1 MVANVL
7 VFFTAVGV
15 PFFATGFLTCAEM
28 VRNVINR
35 QRTKKMFRFMVR
47 DFVCDS
53 LKLGGKYNSAID
65 KQKELNGQSY
75 VKLTNSVVKA

>member
-1 MVANVL
+1 
-7 VFFTAVGV
+7 
-15 PFFATGFLTCAEM
+15 
-28 VRNVINR
+28 
-35 QRTKKMFRFMVR
+35 MVR